1 MSTVVITTTL
11 KEEIKLDNVVAFK
24 CKRKK
29 NTLSDSFDGLD
40 LKSPRRLNEDDKKLE
55 SFVEEKLEKKYKLDF
70 EFNSLTFLRIF
81 SNKLEKNISLQL
93 NMCIDTYWFICN
105 DMKKIIKDEKDLT
118 VEILKK
124 KLFKILYD
132 KINETHEG
140 KSKDFYVSKSK
151 ELLKEFFRF
160 KKSLI
165 FHSK

>member
-1 MSTVVITTTL
+1 MRFIYYIQLVMSTVVITTTV

-55 SFVEEKLEKKYKLDF
+55 SFVEEKLEKKYNLDF

-93 NMCIDTYWFICN
+93 NIIQN
-105 DMKKIIKDEKDLT
+105 KKPT
-118 VEILKK
+118 
-124 KLFKILYD
+124 
-132 KINETHEG
+132 
-140 KSKDFYVSKSK
+140 
-151 ELLKEFFRF
+151 
-160 KKSLI
+160 
-165 FHSK
+165 